1 MQLPGNGGVEN
12 KQLPPRELPRLLYCD
27 VAELGGASRQSRAN
41 VKPFAVE
48 NRIGH
53 YVLQHVSHEDE
64 GNQSARVLGDAV
76 LRQVLQSNTVLWC
89 RVDLGEFGAQF
100 GHGQRHPSHL

>member
-1 MQLPGNGGVEN
+1 MKMSDHRGDAIAGQKRRGE
-12 KQLPPRELPRLLYCD
+12 QALPPRELPRLLYCD
-27 VAELGGASRQSRAN
+27 VAELGSASRQSRAN

-64 GNQSARVLGDAV
+64 GNQSARVLGDTV
-76 LRQVLQSNTVLWC
+76 LRQVLQFNTVLWC
-89 RVDLGEFGAQF
+89 RRA
-100 GHGQRHPSHL
+100 R